1 MKRNDLFYRST
12 ERTTHTASTLPAS
25 VFIHRFDRNLMRNN
39 SFSGFGRHP
48 MTSLSL
54 AQRYLP
60 AIFFFAVVTIAALIP
75 QVRGQQGE
83 TRNSVTPADR
93 IEKAQQFHLRA
104 AEKTGLLIPLYIYP
118 ANVHTNKDFNRV
130 IELKRQYS
138 EVPFWVIVNPAS
150 GPGTSI
156 DLNYTKAI
164 DRLIG
169 AGCIVLGY
177 VPTSY
182 GKVPVETVQANM
194 KTWQRFYPGIQGIFF
209 DEMLYEDTETAVEHQ
224 VTLNQSAHNL
234 GFWPTVANPGTDTPG
249 RYFAAESAN
258 VIVIHESEQW
268 PTEEKLHGNYFGGY
282 SDYPPFSRATL
293 MYGQKQLNAN
303 DIRMAQKYTRWIYL
317 TQDTYKPGDSDHPNP
332 WDQLSEHLEELCRI
346 LSD

>member
-1 MKRNDLFYRST
+1 M
-12 ERTTHTASTLPAS
+12 TALRIA
-25 VFIHRFDRNLMRNN
+25 R
-39 SFSGFGRHP
+39 
-48 MTSLSL
+48 
-54 AQRYLP
+54 RYVP
-60 AIFFFAVVTIAALIP
+60 AIYFLAVVTSAALMP
-75 QVRGQQGE
+75 RVSAQQGE
-83 TRNSVTPADR
+83 TRNSASPADR

-104 AEKTGLLIPLYIYP
+104 TEKTGLLIPLYIYP

-156 DLNYTKAI
+156 DPNYTKAI

-169 AGCIVLGY
+169 AGCVVLGY
-177 VPTSY
+177 VSTSY

-194 KTWQRFYPGIQGIFF
+194 KTWQKFYPRVQGIFF
-209 DEMLYEDTETAVEHQ
+209 DEMLYEDTEAAVEHQ

-249 RYFAAESAN
+249 RYFAAESAD
-258 VIVIHESEQW
+258 VIVIHESDQW

-282 SDYPPFSRATL
+282 SDYPPFSRASL
-293 MYGQKQLNAN
+293 MYGQKQLRA
-303 DIRMAQKYTRWIYL
+303 DDVRMAQKYTRWIYV
-317 TQDTYKPGDSDHPNP
+317 TQDTYKPGDADHPNP

-346 LSD
+346 FND